1 MRNTGR
7 ARSAQPSARACYDRY
22 KYLLRQFRVTDR
34 AALARSGTA
43 EDFTRKMQQL
53 TELQQLETAAA
64 EASQQRRAQGKRALA
79 ERNDKSI
86 AWREAQL
93 ARFTVQTY
101 ASCPMVRRARAGGGI
116 ASPACPPQ
124 ARCHGAL
131 WRAGARPSS
140 LDGKRGHAVDAG

>member
-1 MRNTGR
+1 
-7 ARSAQPSARACYDRY
+7 
-22 KYLLRQFRVTDR
+22 
-34 AALARSGTA
+34 
-43 EDFTRKMQQL
+43 MQQL